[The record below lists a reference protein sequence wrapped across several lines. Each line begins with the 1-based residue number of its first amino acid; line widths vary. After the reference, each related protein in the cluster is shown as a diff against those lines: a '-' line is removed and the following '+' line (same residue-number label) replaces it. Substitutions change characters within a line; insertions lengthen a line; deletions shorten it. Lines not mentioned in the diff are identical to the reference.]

1 MRKEIMKTIFVWLLL
16 LGFALPASAGN
27 WAKNLETAPGVG
39 EPVPSS
45 VKTGSFQYF
54 MFIDSTDTTASD
66 SSYIFIPSGFRVSV
80 WMDDNLAAKTHGG
93 NGIEVQMLWWPSTA
107 IGAPPANDLKSIH
120 LLGKTLN
127 GVAGTGTTTD
137 AIYDIDGPGY
147 LKADITTQPGAADAL
162 VILGITER
170 L

>member
-1 MRKEIMKTIFVWLLL
+1 MKTIFVWLLL
-16 LGFALPASAGN
+16 LGFALPASAGD
-27 WAKNLETAPGVG
+27 WAKNLETNPGAS

-54 MFIDSTDTTASD
+54 MFILSTDTVASD

-80 WMDDNLAAKTHGG
+80 WMDDNLTSKVHGT
-93 NGIEVQMLWWPSTA
+93 NGIEVNMLWWPSTA
-107 IGAPPANDLKSIH
+107 IGVPPANDFKSIH
-120 LLGKTLN
+120 LLGKAL
-127 GVAGTGTTTD
+127 TGNASAD

-147 LKADITTQPGAADAL
+147 LKADITTQPGADDAL
-162 VILGITER
+162 IILGITER